1 MADPPTGSL
10 TGLLTAPLSPVDP
23 VAWQAALDE
32 ATAVLAALATA
43 RRGAGP
49 FRITDHE
56 VRVASDAGAARQVTD
71 GTAFVWS
78 AHTARRV
85 LGLAAVRSLAA
96 GRSRSPSDAVHERVA
111 QAGRLVR
118 EGVEPIS
125 GMDRWLAG
133 LAPAGRAAAS
143 AVAIT
148 WATRLWCALDWSALG
163 SRPIIGRDRWWESPH
178 SSLLAVRSRAE
189 VRAGRAHLVLL
200 SGPRRD
206 SVRAELALVTL
217 VEALRAPA
225 TGPPGRVV
233 GWWPD
238 SGHTV
243 RLEPEPRALALGVEA
258 VARVLGRAT
267 LRRAA

>member
-1 MADPPTGSL
+1 MAESL
-10 TGLLTAPLSPVDP
+10 TDLLAAPLPPLDP

-32 ATAVLAALATA
+32 ATGFLAALAVG

-56 VRVASDAGAARQVTD
+56 VRVAWPVGGAPLGADAAAF
-71 GTAFVWS
+71 AWS
-78 AHTARRV
+78 TRTARRV

-96 GRSRSPSDAVHERVA
+96 GRSRTPSDAVRERVA
-111 QAGRLVR
+111 QATRMVR
-118 EGVEPIS
+118 DGVEPIS
-125 GMDRWLAG
+125 NMDRWLTG
-133 LAPAGRAAAS
+133 LAPAGRASAA
-143 AVAIT
+143 AEAIT

-163 SRPIIGRDRWWESPH
+163 TRPIIGRDRWWDSPH
-178 SSLLAVRSRAE
+178 SALLALRSRAE
-189 VRAGRAHLVLL
+189 VRAGHSHLVLL

-217 VEALRAPA
+217 VESLRAPA
-225 TGPPGRVV
+225 AGPPGRVV

-243 RLEPEPRALALGVEA
+243 RLEPEPRALTLGVDAVSRALGGP
-258 VARVLGRAT
+258 R